1 MILSDFV
8 HTTPAILRIL
18 FPATEDGVLSSSV
31 PGWWAAGQVSCEPT
45 RISCYQWRGPW
56 RLCIYKGQYLTG
68 LYFIQNFLNLS
79 EFWQD
84 T

>member
-45 RISCYQWRGPW
+45 RISCYQWRGTMETLHLQ
-56 RLCIYKGQYLTG
+56 RAVSNRAL
-68 LYFIQNFLNLS
+68 LYTELS
-79 EFWQD
+79 
-84 T
+84 